1 MWRESPETAYAR
13 LERAAS
19 LDRLR
24 AEPYVVEASIT
35 LVCATLR
42 RPARRWRGTKLSSA
56 SRTTGTPISRL
67 GLLEGYLGN
76 YGAAERAI
84 VRAQELN
91 PQDSI
96 IGHALRVVQRH
107 QEVNPDDV
115 NSLYLRRLN
124 ARLGTDAY
132 PEDVRQP
139 YTPSD
144 G

>member
-13 LERAAS
+13 LEHAAS

-24 AEPYVVEASIT
+24 AEPYVVEASIA
-35 LVCATLR
+35 LVLR
-42 RPARRWRGTKLSSA
+42 DAPKTRQALTRALEREPDNWYAYLQ
-56 SRTTGTPISRL
+56 L

-84 VRAQELN
+84 ARAQELN

-107 QEVNPDDV
+107 HEVNPDDV

-132 PEDVRQP
+132 PEDVRRP
-139 YTPSD
+139 FTPSD